1 MYVYIYILYV
11 YIVYIY
17 MYVYIYKVSNDN
29 KSTKVYNGLEVQA
42 LYDASNLGGLQWSD
56 PKGLQCNE
64 KTISDLG
71 DGVGHTSPILDP
83 GHLGLSIFGTSAPAP
98 AGHYL

>member
-1 MYVYIYILYV
+1 MYI
-11 YIVYIY
+11 
-17 MYVYIYKVSNDN
+17 YIYKVSNDN

-64 KTISDLG
+64 KPFQTLAT
-71 DGVGHTSPILDP
+71 VGGTPHSRPRVP
-83 GHLGLSIFGTSAPAP
+83 GGMGIAY
-98 AGHYL
+98 GHHIRGKAVDQ

>member
-1 MYVYIYILYV
+1 MYILCIYCYIYICM
-11 YIVYIY
+11 YIY
-17 MYVYIYKVSNDN
+17 IICIHCYIYICMYIYKVSNDN

-64 KTISDLG
+64 KPFQTLAT
-71 DGVGHTSPILDP
+71 VG
-83 GHLGLSIFGTSAPAP
+83 GTPP
-98 AGHYL
+98 PF